1 MMPASSSTWLRLT
14 VCAPASSN
22 SLSAIEAAS
31 PAPFSTATVAPSAA
45 NFFTVSGI
53 AAQRAS
59 PAASFRTAIFIVAIL
74 PISLD
79 DQHPDKADDQTEDRA
94 PFEQSREVKIVGD
107 VVSHVLSGRTSE
119 QRLFF
124 GHHLP

>member
-53 AAQRAS
+53 AAQRVS
-59 PAASFRTAIFIVAIL
+59 PAASLMTAIFMRL
-74 PISLD
+74 FEDQED
-79 DQHPDKADDQTEDRA
+79 DEADDQADQRA
-94 PFEQSREVKIVGD
+94 PFEHLGEAQIIVN
-107 VVSHVLSGRTSE
+107 VHCHVLRRRTGE
-119 QRLFF
+119 QRLLF
-124 GHHLP
+124 GHNLPICGVP